1 MNKFFKLA
9 IIISLAL
16 NVVLIALL
24 VGEWPRRFDG
34 GNRLGERIRRDVEKL
49 PKPLRARFR
58 EKMEQARQGGMRQK
72 LRQEREEAMRILA
85 AEPFDEAAYDRQAKK
100 IQEMRLEMAQR
111 MSDNVKELARGLSHE
126 ERQALAEVLKHQ
138 PPDRRR

>member
-1 MNKFFKLA
+1 MSKFFKLA

-16 NVVLIALL
+16 NVVLIGLL
-24 VGEWPRRFDG
+24 LGELPGRFDR
-34 GNRLGERIRRDVEKL
+34 GNRPGERIRRDVEKL

-72 LRQEREEAMRILA
+72 LRQERDEALRILA

-100 IQEMRLEMAQR
+100 IQELRLEMAQR
-111 MSDNVKELARGLSHE
+111 MSDNVKELARGLSLE
-126 ERQALAEVLKHQ
+126 ERQALAEALKRQ
-138 PPDRRR
+138 PPDRRK

>member
-1 MNKFFKLA
+1 MSKFFKLA

-16 NVVLIALL
+16 NVVLIGLL
-24 VGEWPRRFDG
+24 LGEWPRRSDRG
-34 GNRLGERIRRDVEKL
+34 KRPAERIRRDLEKL
-49 PKPLRARFR
+49 PAPLRARYR
-58 EKMEQARQGGMRQK
+58 DKIEQARQSGMRQK
-72 LRQEREEAMRILA
+72 MRQEREEAMRILA